1 MDTAN
6 GIAPVV
12 VVTGSYLLGSI
23 PFSFLVARLFGVS
36 DVRTVGSGNVG
47 ATNVMRTAGKTAGL
61 VAFALDALKGALASG
76 LVLRLFPG
84 SVLLAALAAAAA
96 VLGHMYPVWLGFR
109 GGKGVATGAGAFVP
123 LATSAAVGALAIF
136 ALTLAATRYV
146 SVASVAGALGLAAL
160 AWISGA
166 PRAVAATATALALL
180 IAWKHRAN
188 LQRIASGTE
197 SRLGRARAK
206 P

>member
-6 GIAPVV
+6 GIVPVV

-23 PFSFLVARLFGVS
+23 PFSFLVARLFGVA

-47 ATNVMRTAGKTAGL
+47 ATNVMRSAGRTAGL
-61 VAFALDALKGALASG
+61 AAFALDALKGALASG
-76 LVLRLFPG
+76 LVLRLFPHA
-84 SVLLAALAAAAA
+84 VLLAALAAAAA

-123 LATSAAVGALAIF
+123 LATPAALGGLAIF